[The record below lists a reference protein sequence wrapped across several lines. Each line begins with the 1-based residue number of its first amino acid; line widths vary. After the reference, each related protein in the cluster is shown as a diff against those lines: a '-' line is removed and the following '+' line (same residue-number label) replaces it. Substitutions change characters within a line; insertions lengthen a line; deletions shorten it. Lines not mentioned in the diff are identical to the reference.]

1 VSPASL
7 PRSLGV
13 AYLMVQLARG
23 FEGLLEAQGFFRS
36 DLGLALAGKPWER
49 VNGGTAGA
57 L

>member
-1 VSPASL
+1 
-7 PRSLGV
+7 V